1 MLNHYSEI
9 DIPDNSIDQVIFKC
23 FRIPR
28 NEFLLRVKKAMLLV
42 QEGVRCKS
50 CVKINRSRDT
60 DSQSSKFDDLVDEMS
75 DSSYDSSYMS
85 DSSYSLSLH

>member
-1 MLNHYSEI
+1 MHFVYNKDFFIATFIILY
-9 DIPDNSIDQVIFKC
+9 

-50 CVKINRSRDT
+50 CVKINRTNKNEGAD
-60 DSQSSKFDDLVDEMS
+60 DQSSKFDDLVDEMS
-75 DSSYDSSYMS
+75 DSSYDSSYLS
-85 DSSYSLSLH
+85 DSSYSTSLY

>member
-1 MLNHYSEI
+1 MLNF
-9 DIPDNSIDQVIFKC
+9 SIMPILIN

-50 CVKINRSRDT
+50 CVKIDRTRNNTDT
-60 DSQSSKFDDLVDEMS
+60 MSKFDDLVDEMS

>member
-1 MLNHYSEI
+1 MLNHYSE
-9 DIPDNSIDQVIFKC
+9 IPDNSIDQVIFKC

-50 CVKINRSRDT
+50 TVKINRSRDT
-60 DSQSSKFDDLVDEMS
+60 EIQPSKFDDLVDEMS

>member
-1 MLNHYSEI
+1 MPILIN
-9 DIPDNSIDQVIFKC
+9 

-50 CVKINRSRDT
+50 CVKIDRTRNNTDT
-60 DSQSSKFDDLVDEMS
+60 MSKFDDLVDEMS